1 MHYEFALKLA
11 AAVGD
16 NGSGAEDLAG
26 RLSSAGCADARVEFG
41 RRDRLTLHFTREASS
56 AQGAILSA
64 VKDVRTALP
73 ECRLLDVTPD
83 FMGLTDMAK
92 LVGVTRQNLR
102 QLMIHHEAT
111 FPAAIHEGNSA
122 LWHLYPVLAWLQE
135 QADYSVPPSLL
146 EVAQVAMQVN
156 LAREAKQIQ
165 RATQQEF
172 SALLG
177 Y

>member
-11 AAVGD
+11 APLGRGD
-16 NGSGAEDLAG
+16 GGAEDLAG
-26 RLSSAGCADARVEFG
+26 RLSSAGCADARVELG
-41 RRDRLTLHFTREASS
+41 RQDRVVLRFEREASS

-64 VKDVRTALP
+64 VKEVRTALP
-73 ECRLLDVTPD
+73 ESRLLDVTPD

-102 QLMIHHEAT
+102 KLMIRHEAT

-135 QADYSVPPSLL
+135 HADYSIPPSLL
-146 EVAQVAMQVN
+146 EVAQVTMQIN
-156 LAREAKQIQ
+156 LARESKQIQ

-172 SALLG
+172 SALFA
-177 Y
+177 